1 MDEIY
6 LLLNKFQKKFEN
18 DNINIKR
25 NFKDIKSY
33 FEKTSLKY
41 MEYFT
46 YISKF
51 INNFGK
57 TNNDLNLLKNDIN
70 LLNILQQYINEIIKF
85 QTQIILLFSNK
96 IMDEFSKLQNQIE
109 TTFFSSKLFNK
120 LPYSIQ
126 TKDKITCLF
135 LLPNDD
141 FIAALN
147 NSNMI
152 IYDKDKLIEK
162 LKINE
167 FRYEIKSL
175 IQIKNKNIIASS
187 EKEIKIFK
195 FYENNTK
202 YEILNILKG
211 HNSSINKVIELKNE
225 NLISCSSDCS
235 IIIWKKMNKE
245 NDYNKQIEV
254 LNEENGPIY
263 SLLEIDDKI
272 VSLHNENDY
281 AIIWNYEIM
290 EKIKFI
296 YDIELNLFSNI
307 FLFTER
313 NNIIIS
319 GKGIYIINTKNFEIT
334 HRYYSKNYE
343 HSCLFKID
351 SNSFLIGKNKIYSNE
366 SSSSIEQ
373 WDFNKEKNEWIIE
386 KKIDTIYQD
395 EINVLIY
402 IKNQKK
408 IMSSSDNSKIHF
420 YQ

>member
-343 HSCLFKID
+343 YSCLFKID

-373 WDFNKEKNEWIIE
+373 WDFNKEKNKWIIE

-408 IMSSSDNSKIHF
+408 IISSSDNSKIHF

>member
-343 HSCLFKID
+343 YSCLFKID

-373 WDFNKEKNEWIIE
+373 WDFNKEKNKWIIE
-386 KKIDTIYQD
+386 KKIDYIYQD

>member
-334 HRYYSKNYE
+334 HRYYSNNFEY
-343 HSCLFKID
+343 SCLFKMD
-351 SNSFLIGKNKIYSNE
+351 LNSFLIGKNKIYSNE

-373 WDFNKEKNEWIIE
+373 WDFNKEKNKWIIE

-402 IKNQKK
+402 IKNKKK
-408 IMSSSDNSKIHF
+408 IISSSDNSKIHF

>member
-46 YISKF
+46 YINKF

-126 TKDKITCLF
+126 TKDKITCLL

-202 YEILNILKG
+202 YEILYILKG

-319 GKGIYIINTKNFEIT
+319 GKVIYIINTKNFEII
-334 HRYYSKNYE
+334 HRYY
-343 HSCLFKID
+343 
-351 SNSFLIGKNKIYSNE
+351 
-366 SSSSIEQ
+366 
-373 WDFNKEKNEWIIE
+373 
-386 KKIDTIYQD
+386 
-395 EINVLIY
+395 
-402 IKNQKK
+402 
-408 IMSSSDNSKIHF
+408 
-420 YQ
+420 

>member
-343 HSCLFKID
+343 YSCLFKID

-373 WDFNKEKNEWIIE
+373 WDFNKEKNKWIIE

-395 EINVLIY
+395 EMNVLIY

>member
-202 YEILNILKG
+202 YEILYILKG

-343 HSCLFKID
+343 YSCLFKID

>member
-46 YISKF
+46 YINKF
-51 INNFGK
+51 INKFGK

-343 HSCLFKID
+343 YSCLFKID

-373 WDFNKEKNEWIIE
+373 WDFNKEKNKWIIE

-408 IMSSSDNSKIHF
+408 IISSSDNSKIHF

>member
-46 YISKF
+46 YINKF

-343 HSCLFKID
+343 YSCLFKID

-373 WDFNKEKNEWIIE
+373 WDFNKEKNKWIIE

-408 IMSSSDNSKIHF
+408 IISSSDNSKIHF

>member
-343 HSCLFKID
+343 YSCLFKID

-373 WDFNKEKNEWIIE
+373 WDFNKEKNKWIIE

>member
-343 HSCLFKID
+343 YSCLFKID

-408 IMSSSDNSKIHF
+408 IISSSDNSKIHF

>member
-1 MDEIY
+1 
-6 LLLNKFQKKFEN
+6 
-18 DNINIKR
+18 
-25 NFKDIKSY
+25 
-33 FEKTSLKY
+33 
-41 MEYFT
+41 
-46 YISKF
+46 
-51 INNFGK
+51 
-57 TNNDLNLLKNDIN
+57 
-70 LLNILQQYINEIIKF
+70 
-85 QTQIILLFSNK
+85 
-96 IMDEFSKLQNQIE
+96 
-109 TTFFSSKLFNK
+109 
-120 LPYSIQ
+120 
-126 TKDKITCLF
+126 
-135 LLPNDD
+135 
-141 FIAALN
+141 
-147 NSNMI
+147 MI
-152 IYDKDKLIEK
+152 IYDKDTLIEK
-162 LKINE
+162 LKIKEE

-343 HSCLFKID
+343 YSCLFKID

-373 WDFNKEKNEWIIE
+373 WDFNKEKNKWIIE